1 MAAVP
6 VTISGVLFD
15 KTARTQQ
22 PVLIIG
28 MASLTGLGVGGG
40 PIIPDKP
47 DEKPPLVIWGGGNEP
62 FPTPPIVIPIPP
74 DLQPPKP
81 PGDAIKP
88 PPPEGGWGYHPD
100 YGWGFFPAGTYPG
113 PKK

>member
-1 MAAVP
+1 MAAIA
-6 VTISGVLFD
+6 VTLNGMLYD
-15 KTARTQQ
+15 KTARTSQ
-22 PVLIIG
+22 PVVFIG

-40 PIIPDKP
+40 PIEPAP
-47 DEKPPLVIWGGGNEP
+47 PEEQPPLVIWGGGNEP

-74 DLQPPKP
+74 DLQPPAP
-81 PGDAIKP
+81 PEGIKP
-88 PPPEGGWGYHPD
+88 PPPDGGWGYHPD